1 MDQAL
6 EFGTTSP
13 LYKGIKRLLTEELAT
28 GVRRAGEV
36 LPSESKLALRF
47 GVSIGT
53 VRRAIDELVAE
64 RIVVRRQGRG
74 TFVASHDT
82 RGQLFHFF
90 HIVPQTGERRYPQT
104 ELLAFVRGRATSREA
119 TQLRIAPGEPVFR
132 IRNLLRLEGRAV
144 MLDDLVLA
152 RARFPDL
159 TARIFSGRRNTIYHL
174 YQTRYGI
181 NVLRTSER
189 LRATLASTEVARV
202 LGVARGSPLLE
213 INRVALTYH
222 DEPVEMRRSL
232 VDTGQHE
239 YFSDLSKD
247 ERAEFDALR
256 DATRAGRRVPESARA
271 A

>member
-6 EFGTTSP
+6 ELGATSP
-13 LYKGIKRLLTEELAT
+13 LYKGVKRLLTEELAN
-28 GVRRAGEV
+28 GIRRAGEV
-36 LPSESKLALRF
+36 LPSETKLAERF

-53 VRRAIDELVAE
+53 VRKAIDELVAE

-74 TFVASHDT
+74 TFVASHDA

-104 ELLAFVRGRATSREA
+104 EILAFVRGRAAPEEA
-119 TQLRIAPGEPVFR
+119 TRLRIAPGEPVFR

-144 MLDDLVLA
+144 MLDELVLA

-159 TARIFSGRRNTIYHL
+159 TARIFGGRRNTIYHL
-174 YQTRYGI
+174 YQARYGI

-189 LRATLASTEVARV
+189 LRATLASAEVARV
-202 LGVARGSPLLE
+202 LGVRRGAPLLE

-222 DEPVEMRRSL
+222 DEPVELRRSL
-232 VDTGQHE
+232 VDTERHE
-239 YFSDLSKD
+239 YFSDLMKD
-247 ERAEFDALR
+247 ERGAIER
-256 DATRAGRRVPESARA
+256 GRS
-271 A
+271 